1 MEDGTILAVRKLGS
15 KVCVKVLLL
24 GLFKRAIRDCG
35 AGKGRVDWEGIGGF
49 CASVRGDHH
58 WYKAWR

>member
-24 GLFKRAIRDCG
+24 GLFKRAIRG
-35 AGKGRVDWEGIGGF
+35 LWGGEREGGLGGD
-49 CASVRGDHH
+49 RGILCER
-58 WYKAWR
+58 KR